1 MGRNRNAVRIVCNP
15 YNNQISYYFMN
26 DKGVWTVLSGDS
38 PLSRHEYTNTTM
50 ENSAKKIA
58 LKLDK
63 VYNNKNRGL
72 DILFE
77 GTTQSY
83 DYIKEAFKDC
93 LPDRD
98 IVCSIGATKIAVVG
112 KVNAGKT
119 CLIEG
124 MERLQGYKYSVNKF
138 PEYLLYSD
146 EGNHIEWYEINGID
160 LGIENVE
167 KAYKT
172 VTELTENGL
181 SAIVYCMS
189 AATGRLEEVERDFV
203 IKMVEEHPSIT
214 ILLALTMCI
223 KADSGSIVNEIEK
236 MTDQI
241 RVIPTLAKEYEIE
254 LTDEDTGEEKFFI
267 KKPYGL
273 DTLSRYVFERR

>member
-1 MGRNRNAVRIVCNP
+1 MRRNAIKIVCNP

-26 DKGVWTVLSGDS
+26 EKGVWTVLSGDS
-38 PLSRHEYTNTTM
+38 PLSRQYYTHTTM
-50 ENSAKKIA
+50 KDRAKEIA
-58 LKLDK
+58 LKIDE
-63 VYNNKNRGL
+63 VYNRNNRGL

-83 DYIKEAFKDC
+83 DYIKGACEYY
-93 LPDRD
+93 LQDRD
-98 IVCSIGATKIAVVG
+98 IVCSVGVTKIAVVG
-112 KVNAGKT
+112 KTNVGKT

-124 MERLQGYKYSVNKF
+124 MESLQGYKYSVNKF

-146 EGNHIEWYEINGID
+146 EENHAEWYEINGID
-160 LGIENVE
+160 LGIGNVK

-172 VTELTENGL
+172 VTKLTENGL
-181 SAIVYCMS
+181 SAIIYCMS
-189 AATGRLEEVERDFV
+189 ATTGRLEEVERDFV
-203 IKMVEEHPSIT
+203 IKMIEEYPSIT

-223 KADSGSIVNEIEK
+223 KADYRSIVNKIEK

-254 LTDEDTGEEKFFI
+254 STDEDTGEEKSYI
-267 KKPYGL
+267 KKPFGL
-273 DTLSRYVFERR
+273 DTLSKYVFERR